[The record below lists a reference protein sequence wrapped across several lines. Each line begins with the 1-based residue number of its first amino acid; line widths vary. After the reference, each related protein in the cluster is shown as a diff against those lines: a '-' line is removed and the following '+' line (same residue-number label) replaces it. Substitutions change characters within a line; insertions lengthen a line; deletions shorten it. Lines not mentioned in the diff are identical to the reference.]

1 MTTEMENAAME
12 PQEAQMKNETFDTV
26 TNPVQEQKNARMQS
40 DQGKKRNN
48 RLLMKLGI
56 IGLLSV
62 LLLIPQQFILRMIN
76 ERYATSSKAE
86 TEVSQLWSKA
96 QQVTGPVIHI
106 PDMNNHEKDL
116 HLLPEELH
124 IKGDV
129 KTENRHR
136 GIFDVTVYSADL
148 NIEGSFIIPDL
159 PAFENSSYDTSKA
172 EVLIALNDFRGLT
185 ENITLG

>member
-1 MTTEMENAAME
+1 MENAAME

-26 TNPVQEQKNARMQS
+26 TNPVQEQKNARMQN

-96 QQVTGPVIHI
+96 Q
-106 PDMNNHEKDL
+106 
-116 HLLPEELH
+116 HLLCD
-124 IKGDV
+124 GC
-129 KTENRHR
+129 
-136 GIFDVTVYSADL
+136 
-148 NIEGSFIIPDL
+148 
-159 PAFENSSYDTSKA
+159 
-172 EVLIALNDFRGLT
+172 ALFLLKNL
-185 ENITLG
+185 